1 MIAVVDNRT
10 YRIMLQNNT
19 EHYCSFFTFFLV
31 SADHAGMDRFFGFA
45 SAQTWLAYDSLAR
58 HGREVSQQ
66 MIHETKDLPNA
77 QAIHQTRMKML
88 NMLHDVTRHAEGREP
103 AAMIHLVRGII
114 DDANHNTAH
123 GELLVALR
131 WNLYGQPVRT
141 PKQMSRSGM

>member
-31 SADHAGMDRFFGFA
+31 PADHAGMDRFFGFA

-58 HGREVSQQ
+58 HGRDVSQQ

-88 NMLHDVTRHAEGREP
+88 NMLHDVTTQK
-103 AAMIHLVRGII
+103 AAS
-114 DDANHNTAH
+114 
-123 GELLVALR
+123 
-131 WNLYGQPVRT
+131 QP
-141 PKQMSRSGM
+141 P